1 MQPKIIPISD
11 ASQAP
16 EARRV
21 GLRLAESLEWDAT
34 AAGKLGIVITEIGT
48 NLVKHAQGGEIHL
61 QTCTRNGSTGI
72 EVIAFDRGP
81 GIASLERCLRDGYST
96 AATAGTGLGAI
107 ARLADEFDIHSQR
120 KIGTCLVARI
130 FSSATKSSS
139 SKPTSPSRYQPLLL
153 GSLRTPARGETECG
167 DSWGARFE
175 EGRTILLLADGLGH
189 GPAAAEASQEA
200 VAVLDRANDLTPAIL
215 LEQVHHALRSTRG
228 AAVAIAHIDAD
239 KEQIRFAGAGNVS
252 AMIIDG
258 SNLQHMISHNGTAG
272 HNVRKFQEFLYP
284 WTRHTTIVMHSDGI
298 TTSWRPD
305 AYSGIIQRDPSLLA
319 AALIRDASR
328 GRDDACVLVGRNA
341 EPLG

>member
-21 GLRLAESLEWDAT
+21 GLRLAESLEWEAT

-107 ARLADEFDIHSQR
+107 ARLADEFDIHSQP

-139 SKPTSPSRYQPLLL
+139 SKPTSPHDTGHSCSARCGRQPA
-153 GSLRTPARGETECG
+153 GRPSVVTVGERGLKK
-167 DSWGARFE
+167 A
-175 EGRTILLLADGLGH
+175 GRSFCWPT
-189 GPAAAEASQEA
+189 
-200 VAVLDRANDLTPAIL
+200 V
-215 LEQVHHALRSTRG
+215 
-228 AAVAIAHIDAD
+228 
-239 KEQIRFAGAGNVS
+239 
-252 AMIIDG
+252 
-258 SNLQHMISHNGTAG
+258 
-272 HNVRKFQEFLYP
+272 
-284 WTRHTTIVMHSDGI
+284 
-298 TTSWRPD
+298 
-305 AYSGIIQRDPSLLA
+305 
-319 AALIRDASR
+319 
-328 GRDDACVLVGRNA
+328 
-341 EPLG
+341 